1 MTSKEMER
9 KALEQIKKI
18 VADLGEDSYIG
29 TALEGCLEIAEE
41 NINNDWA
48 CSMKQRWEAAE
59 KASDARKERIKT
71 LETQI
76 EIAKELD
83 KRSNENYVELEQ
95 KYGKLKEQ
103 YDDMEDRYCA
113 ANEQLSDFNDQ
124 INEKDAEILK
134 LKAKL
139 YDLIVKD

>member
-48 CSMKQRWEAAE
+48 CSMKQRWAAAE

-71 LETQI
+71 LETQVAN
-76 EIAKELD
+76 AKELD
-83 KRSNENYVELEQ
+83 KRSNENYVALEQ